1 MKFAVEVVVS
11 LKEGLLDPQGKA
23 VEGAL
28 PSLGWTNVSD
38 VRVGKHIRLTVD
50 AESQDAAVRQV
61 HEMTER
67 FLSNLVIEEFRLI
80 DVRVLASDLTFEAQP

>member
-1 MKFAVEVVVS
+1 VKFAVELVVS

-38 VRVGKHIRLTVD
+38 VRVGKHIRLLVD
-50 AESQDAAVRQV
+50 AEDEGEAMRHVA
-61 HEMTER
+61 EMAER
-67 FLSNLVIEEFRLI
+67 FLSNPVIEDFRVI
-80 DVRVLASDLTFEAQP
+80 DVQKHRDGMDPEAQP